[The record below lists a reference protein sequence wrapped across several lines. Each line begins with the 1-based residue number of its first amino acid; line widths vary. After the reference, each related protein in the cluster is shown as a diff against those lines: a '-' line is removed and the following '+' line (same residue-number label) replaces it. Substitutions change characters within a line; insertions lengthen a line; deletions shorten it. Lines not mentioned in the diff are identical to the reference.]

1 MSLTGG
7 GCYGID
13 YHMEYANPLRR
24 TSMSLD
30 LATLSALDSLA
41 KRHAVSKA
49 EVMRRAVRKLRLEA
63 EAEDRRPSP
72 LEALDWLQ
80 QGGGLSVAEGEAFKA
95 DIRAERDARR
105 MWWE

>member
-1 MSLTGG
+1 MS
-7 GCYGID
+7 
-13 YHMEYANPLRR
+13 YATPLKR

-30 LATLSALDSLA
+30 VDTLNALDSLA

-49 EVMRRAVRKLRLEA
+49 EVMRRAIRKLRLEA
-63 EAEDRRPSP
+63 EAEDKRPSP

-80 QGGGLSVAEGEAFKA
+80 SGGGMSVAEGEAFKT
-95 DIRAERDARR
+95 DIRAERDAKR